1 MANRAKKHNRYNHN
15 RQLYF
20 LAKGIVMLPTKKEWA
35 KQIIKQNGVKE
46 FN

>member
-20 LAKGIVMLPTKKEWA
+20 LSKGIVMLPTKKEMIRQVM
-35 KQIIKQNGVKE
+35 KKNGVKE
-46 FN
+46 T

>member
-1 MANRAKKHNRYNHN
+1 MANRAKQANKYNHN

-35 KQIIKQNGVKE
+35 KQIIKQNGVQGT
-46 FN
+46 